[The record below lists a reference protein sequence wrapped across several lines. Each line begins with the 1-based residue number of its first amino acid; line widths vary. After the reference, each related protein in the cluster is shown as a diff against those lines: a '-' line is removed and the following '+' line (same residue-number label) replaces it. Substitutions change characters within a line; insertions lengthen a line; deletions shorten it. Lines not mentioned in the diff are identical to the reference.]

1 MLSILS
7 CVDNIVHKMIDL
19 MVTIGQ
25 GHNNVYEFILF
36 QSFFSDV
43 HQSKDFKIIVWK
55 KKIPSKDLIKKIKVE
70 KITTEHLSV
79 VSLSFDSGLKFP
91 CQIIFMI

>member
-1 MLSILS
+1 M
-7 CVDNIVHKMIDL
+7 
-19 MVTIGQ
+19 
-25 GHNNVYEFILF
+25 E
-36 QSFFSDV
+36 
-43 HQSKDFKIIVWK
+43 

>member
-1 MLSILS
+1 MLPILS

-19 MVTIGQ
+19 KVTIGQ

-36 QSFFSDV
+36 QSFLLFSNSDV

-55 KKIPSKDLIKKIKVE
+55 KNQIFSLKRSDKKNEGWKNNNR
-70 KITTEHLSV
+70 T
-79 VSLSFDSGLKFP
+79 P
-91 CQIIFMI
+91 